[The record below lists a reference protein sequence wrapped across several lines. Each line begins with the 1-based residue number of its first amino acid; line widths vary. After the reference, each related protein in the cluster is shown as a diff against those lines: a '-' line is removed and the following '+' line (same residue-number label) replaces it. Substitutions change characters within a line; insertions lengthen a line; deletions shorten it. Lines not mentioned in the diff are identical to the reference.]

1 LPVSVCTAAPA
12 AVSGISAEYISE
24 EEVVLVEWEEVEN
37 ASSYR
42 VYFSS
47 RSILGNGGVYD
58 DFVGTEGPVSEISI
72 PTSML
77 SERVFVSVL
86 AVNESGEESSVFL
99 EETSALLS
107 EASIDEGS
115 VEISPVEP
123 AQQESSSSASSSE
136 DTTQFNVVRPVDADP
151 EEQSSSSETTEI
163 LEPVRYEEGAL
174 HLILAYAQEPTSVTL
189 TFNSV
194 PFVDPTLAPNAFK
207 IIDSNGLPLR
217 IAGLYIKDHTILV
230 RTETQVKDEMYQVLL
245 SEPLMEIR
253 GGSLDATNRTA
264 SFQGHIDG
272 VSVRTP
278 SPDPIV
284 APVPMPVV
292 PSEQPCDPRSV
303 ANPPSVTN
311 LRLRS
316 VAQTNGTHNVDA
328 RWSVAAGTCQPLL
341 SYLVRQSNDRGRT
354 FTQPQVVPAGTDGID
369 IPGVHAGEYGIGV
382 SVVSPQGGVS
392 KEVFARI
399 ELPISG
405 NSAVI
410 VPEIIIT
417 ETPAPPTYISPI
429 VSGNKRPLPSTGAG
443 ILIGGLSALGG
454 AAIIRKKTRK
464 QKK

>member
-1 LPVSVCTAAPA
+1 MPEYLQRNTGRGLLVLCAFISLLLLPWMANAAKYNKRAVAVIIGNSNYQGRTPKVDYAGNDADAFKKYVIDVLRYDPENIIDLRDATKTQMEAAFGNHQTAEGKLWRYIDPKGRSD
-12 AVSGISAEYISE
+12 VTVFYSGH
-24 EEVVLVEWEEVEN
+24 
-37 ASSYR
+37 
-42 VYFSS
+42 
-47 RSILGNGGVYD
+47 GVPGLKDKRGY
-58 DFVGTEGPVSEISI
+58 
-72 PTSML
+72 
-77 SERVFVSVL
+77 
-86 AVNESGEESSVFL
+86 
-99 EETSALLS
+99 LL
-107 EASIDEGS
+107 
-115 VEISPVEP
+115 
-123 AQQESSSSASSSE
+123 
-136 DTTQFNVVRPVDADP
+136 PVDADP